1 MQNIMFVCTGNI
13 CRSAMAE
20 NMLKKRAKEEN
31 LPIKVYSCGTYAEN
45 GDRPTEEAIET
56 MNEYGIDI
64 TNHRATNIYNS
75 NIENMDIIL
84 CATANH
90 KRVILDIYPNL
101 TGKVF
106 TMKEYVGDTENG
118 IDISDP
124 WGYGLFVYRKCA
136 TEINK
141 VVEKIIEREKEGEHD
156 GHI

>member
-1 MQNIMFVCTGNI
+1 MQNIMFICTGNI

-20 NMLKKRAKEEN
+20 YMLKKKVQEEN

-56 MNEYGIDI
+56 MKEYGIDI
-64 TNHRATNIYNS
+64 TSHRAINIYNS
-75 NIENMDIIL
+75 DIEDMDIIL

-90 KRVILDIYPNL
+90 KRVVLDLYPNL
-101 TGKVF
+101 LGKVF
-106 TMKEYVGDTENG
+106 TMKEYVGDTEYG

-136 TEINK
+136 TELNNVIEK
-141 VVEKIIEREKEGEHD
+141 IVEKIKAEGNN